1 MVHTRG
7 MDHLRRILFV
17 TLLAITVG
25 GRAFAAPSSSE
36 ARAYHEKAKSAFA
49 LEKYAQAAEYFERA
63 FELKADPAILYNAA
77 LSHRL
82 AGNKDRALALY
93 QNYLRVFGH
102 VGKWTEVEARV
113 AELKTAI
120 AEDQALAPPPAAKP
134 VDAAG
139 QEANAGAAGT
149 APTTPPPHDV
159 RPPAVLSPPAAGE
172 APVLVAKPSDDADRE
187 SDKPSHGGWFWVGVG
202 GAVAAVAGA
211 VVLGLVLSQP
221 KDPTPTWGAFTARG
235 P

>member
-1 MVHTRG
+1 M
-7 MDHLRRILFV
+7 
-17 TLLAITVG
+17 
-25 GRAFAAPSSSE
+25 AFAG
-36 ARAYHEKAKSAFA
+36 A
-49 LEKYAQAAEYFERA
+49 LHGLQLVVPQELGLLLDKHCPLQSCVPVGHLPPHDWPTGMYFERA

-134 VDAAG
+134 VEAAG
-139 QEANAGAAGT
+139 GEANAGSAGT
-149 APTTPPPHDV
+149 AAPRAAARHS
-159 RPPAVLSPPAAGE
+159 PACCSLA
-172 APVLVAKPSDDADRE
+172 
-187 SDKPSHGGWFWVGVG
+187 
-202 GAVAAVAGA
+202 
-211 VVLGLVLSQP
+211 
-221 KDPTPTWGAFTARG
+221 ARG
-235 P
+235 G

>member
-1 MVHTRG
+1 
-7 MDHLRRILFV
+7 MDHLRRIFFV
-17 TLLAITVG
+17 TLLAISVG
-25 GRAFAAPSSSE
+25 GRAFASPSSE

-120 AEDQALAPPPAAKP
+120 AEDQALAAPWEPRLPRRRRTTFARLLFSRPPHQVRRPCWSP
-134 VDAAG
+134 SP
-139 QEANAGAAGT
+139 
-149 APTTPPPHDV
+149 PTTPT
-159 RPPAVLSPPAAGE
+159 
-172 APVLVAKPSDDADRE
+172 E
-187 SDKPSHGGWFWVGVG
+187 SR
-202 GAVAAVAGA
+202 
-211 VVLGLVLSQP
+211 
-221 KDPTPTWGAFTARG
+221 TRG
-235 P
+235 PMADGSGWASVAPSPRSPGRSCWASC

>member
-7 MDHLRRILFV
+7 MDTLRRILFL
-17 TLLAITVG
+17 TLLAISLG
-25 GRAFAAPSSSE
+25 GRAFASPSGE

-82 AGNKDRALALY
+82 AGNKERALALY

-102 VGKWTEVEARV
+102 VGKWSEVEARV
-113 AELKTAI
+113 SELKTAL
-120 AEDQALAPPPAAKP
+120 AEQEALAPPPAAKP
-134 VDAAG
+134 VEAAG
-139 QEANAGAAGT
+139 QEANSTPGGAEGSAQ
-149 APTTPPPHDV
+149 PPHDV
-159 RPPAVLSPPAAGE
+159 RPPALPSAAPGGNP
-172 APVLVAKPSDDADRE
+172 APVLVTKPSDDADQE
-187 SDKPSHGGWFWVGVG
+187 SEKPSHGGWFWVGVG
-202 GAVAAVAGA
+202 GAVAVAAGA
-211 VVLGLVLSQP
+211 VALAIVMSQP
-221 KDPTPTWGAFTARG
+221 KNPSGTWGAYTAG